1 MSSLLRSGVT
11 NINHGLVLSGDQS
24 SPPTDTNVRKDHFL
38 RLINEIVFSKPQTRG
53 WYHLFGCWAKSV
65 LILTGIL
72 ALFWLFQGIINSL
85 YPHFS

>member
-11 NINHGLVLSGDQS
+11 NINHGPVLSGDQS